1 MQFGMPGCS
10 HLALLSVTGGHLG
23 FRSAAHPTQAKRS
36 RELFEASMN
45 LSSAPAADSRRAE
58 HNVISDAMLA
68 SIMGEDLYFL
78 GLSSVFATLKPASLE
93 VWQPSTPLTQHQLLK
108 PYTRKISNP
117 FVPGA

>member
-1 MQFGMPGCS
+1 
-10 HLALLSVTGGHLG
+10 
-23 FRSAAHPTQAKRS
+23 
-36 RELFEASMN
+36 MN